1 LHITFNGVKFSWR
14 LIPRIKAD
22 AILLKIHLSIGRVML
37 YFRNGP
43 HVRLGRIPPVHI
55 SLRRLDPS
63 IQIVI
68 NKWIHVLIV
77 VWARERSLLLLPLDP
92 HHQIIL
98 HFRITD
104 ILACDGVALDAKRG
118 FCVVVELDVFAKD
131 LCFTLINNIMRL
143 VHGGSDFPKLVLR
156 VFNLAGGVQKRVLLL
171 PLSDVL
177 HHFQIRWDRHSA
189 LLAE

>member
-1 LHITFNGVKFSWR
+1 
-14 LIPRIKAD
+14 
-22 AILLKIHLSIGRVML
+22 M
-37 YFRNGP
+37 
-43 HVRLGRIPPVHI
+43 HI

-63 IQIVI
+63 IQVVI
-68 NKWIHVLIV
+68 NKRIHILIA
-77 VWARERSLLLLPLDP
+77 VWARERSILLLALDP

-118 FCVVVELDVFAKD
+118 FCVVVELDVFPKD

-143 VHGGSDFPKLVLR
+143 VHGGRDFSKLLVLR

-177 HHFQIRWDRHSA
+177 HHFQIRWDGHSA